1 MNYQDFVLAH
11 RKTGADITVAA
22 LPTDEKKATAF
33 GLMKIDGSGRIVD
46 FAEKPK
52 GEALHAMRVDTTIL
66 GLDAER
72 CVTVWGPGKGLPS
85 LRSSGRPSRQVVLGV
100 RHLRAAHPRGS
111 CGRAKEEPYI
121 ASMGIYVAKASAI
134 RDLLMKHYPQARSP
148 LPPMPA
154 ITAAV

>member
-1 MNYQDFVLAH
+1 MHAHAELASLHVDLSLYPFVLAVSSFLCCGAAGDHLYRMNYQDFVLAH

-72 CVTVWGPGKGLPS
+72 YASQSGIQEH
-85 LRSSGRPSRQVVLGV
+85 RS
-100 RHLRAAHPRGS
+100 
-111 CGRAKEEPYI
+111 Y
-121 ASMGIYVAKASAI
+121 
-134 RDLLMKHYPQARSP
+134 
-148 LPPMPA
+148 
-154 ITAAV
+154 

>member
-1 MNYQDFVLAH
+1 MANTTHCSWPAGDHLYRMNYQDFVLAH

-72 CVTVWGPGKGLPS
+72 CAPEPGTLCRVGFAEHCQQRGSMLTALRHMRLYMLTTCADPAAGQS
-85 LRSSGRPSRQVVLGV
+85 RSPTSPAWASTSPRRLRSGT
-100 RHLRAAHPRGS
+100 
-111 CGRAKEEPYI
+111 C
-121 ASMGIYVAKASAI
+121 
-134 RDLLMKHYPQARSP
+134 
-148 LPPMPA
+148 
-154 ITAAV
+154 